1 MEEWKLDLETPV
13 SEMTKEQQAME
24 YINLRID
31 HLKNAELERKAAK
44 TAKAEEDELAEIK
57 KQIGNYFK

>member
-31 HLKNAELERKAAK
+31 HLKKTELDREAAK
-44 TAKAEEDELAEIK
+44 TAKAEEDKIAEIK
-57 KQIGNYFK
+57 KEIGNYFK